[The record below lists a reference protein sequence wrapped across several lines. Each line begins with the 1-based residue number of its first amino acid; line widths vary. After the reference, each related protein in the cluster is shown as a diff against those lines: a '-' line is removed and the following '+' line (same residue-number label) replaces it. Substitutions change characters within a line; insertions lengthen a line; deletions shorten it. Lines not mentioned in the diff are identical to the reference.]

1 MRDDVLKQ
9 QSMKVNWRVLANHSL
24 YPSHENIINIEFQ
37 TLKLNQNLSRM
48 HECVNFLWK
57 CQFILDVAASVTPHE
72 FHLKRV
78 STLGFF
84 LALGV
89 EKVPFIPASPGNLE
103 KKCYCFFFFFFFLG
117 FRLAN
122 EINLLATIKCFPPS
136 YFLGI
141 TPSAQPPCPRIRRA
155 RSATKT

>member
-1 MRDDVLKQ
+1 MKDDVLKQ
-9 QSMKVNWRVLANHSL
+9 QSMKMNCRVLANHSL

-37 TLKLNQNLSRM
+37 TLKLKQNFSTM

-72 FHLKRV
+72 FHLKSV

-84 LALGV
+84 QHWELKRFLLFLPAQAIWKKMLLFLFFILAL
-89 EKVPFIPASPGNLE
+89 
-103 KKCYCFFFFFFFLG
+103 
-117 FRLAN
+117 RLAN
-122 EINLLATIKCFPPS
+122 NLNLPATIKCFPPS

-155 RSATKT
+155 RSVTKT